1 MRKTTVAR
9 PITAVLAGLVLSL
22 GAVACGGN
30 AAPPLVAAPP
40 TPAADPVTQAGSM
53 SMDMGAGSATM
64 SVAQMD
70 TAMAAQMK
78 SFPVKTA
85 EVGGQTM
92 QPKVLAD
99 GTKEFDIA
107 AAISSWQVD
116 ATRTVQAW
124 LYNGTFPGPTIH
136 VNVGDHVRVVLTND
150 LPESTA
156 VHFHGIQGVPN
167 SMDGVPGVTQDPI
180 KPGQTYT
187 YAFTPTAV
195 GVGMYHSHDDTLKQL
210 TDGLMG
216 VFQVGEEPLPR
227 GVTVSQELPFVLEDS
242 GPMGM
247 SFNGKSFPATAPVV
261 AHVGD
266 YILVN
271 YFNAGQMIHPIH
283 LHGPGQLVIAKDG
296 YPLANPE
303 MEDTITVAPGER
315 YTVLI
320 HPDLTGVWVWHCHIL
335 SHTELAS
342 GMMYGM
348 VTALVVQ

>member
-1 MRKTTVAR
+1 MMRTATFAR
-9 PITAVLAGLVLSL
+9 PIAAIVASVVLSL
-22 GAVACGGN
+22 GAAACGRT
-30 AAPPLVAAPP
+30 APPYVANPP
-40 TPAADPVTQAGSM
+40 SPPADTASQSGSM
-53 SMDMGAGSATM
+53 NMDMGGTTPAMTVS
-64 SVAQMD
+64 QMD
-70 TAMAAQMK
+70 SAMAAQMK
-78 SFPVKTA
+78 SYPVQTNGL
-85 EVGGQTM
+85 GGQPM
-92 QPKVLAD
+92 QPRILAD
-99 GTKEFDIA
+99 GTKEFDIT

-136 VNVGDHVRVVLTND
+136 VNVGDHVRVVFTNN

-156 VHFHGIQGVPN
+156 VHFHGVRGVPN
-167 SMDGVPGVTQDPI
+167 NMDGVPGVTQDAI
-180 KPGQTYT
+180 TPGQTYT
-187 YAFTPTAV
+187 YEFTPNAI

-216 VFQVGEEPLPR
+216 VFQVGEEPLPK

-242 GPMGM
+242 GPIGM
-247 SFNGKSFPATAPVV
+247 SFNGKSFPATTPIV
-261 AHVGD
+261 ARVGD
-266 YILVN
+266 YIEVD

-320 HPDLTGVWVWHCHIL
+320 HPDLAGVWVWHCHIL
-335 SHTELAS
+335 AHAELAS
-342 GMMYGM
+342 GLMYGM
-348 VTALVVQ
+348 VTALVVK

>member
-1 MRKTTVAR
+1 MTACFAR
-9 PITAVLAGLVLSL
+9 PITAAMAGLVMCL
-22 GAVACGGN
+22 GATACGGRV
-30 AAPPLVAAPP
+30 APPLVDAPP
-40 TPAADPVTQAGSM
+40 APSADAVAQAGST
-53 SMDMGAGSATM
+53 SMDMGGTT
-64 SVAQMD
+64 VAMTPGQMD
-70 TAMAAQMK
+70 AVMAAQMK
-78 SFPVKTA
+78 SFPVTTSGA
-85 EVGGQTM
+85 GGQVM

-99 GTKEFDIA
+99 GTKEFDVTA
-107 AAISSWQVD
+107 AVGSWQVD
-116 ATRTVQAW
+116 ATHTVQAW

-136 VNVGDHVRVVLTND
+136 VNVGDHVRFVLTND

-156 VHFHGIQGVPN
+156 IHFHGIQGIPN

-180 KPGQTYT
+180 EPGQTYT
-187 YAFTPTAV
+187 YNFTPTAV

-216 VFQVGEEPLPR
+216 AFLVGNEPVPASVR
-227 GVTVSQELPFVLEDS
+227 VSQTVPFVLEDS
-242 GPMGM
+242 GPIGM

-266 YILVN
+266 WIEVN

-303 MEDTITVAPGER
+303 MEDTITIAPGER

-320 HPDLTGVWVWHCHIL
+320 HPDLPGVWVWHCHIL
-335 SHTELAS
+335 AHAELS
-342 GMMYGM
+342 DGLMYGM
-348 VTALVVQ
+348 VTALVVK